1 MTGVAD
7 IVREECR
14 MEILHDDMTLAR
26 IMLYP
31 QSIEESKLKRMSRNL
46 NGVVPVTKS
55 NLGLRRGLKLKKNLG
70 VLR

>member
-46 NGVVPVTKS
+46 NGVVLVTKS